1 MALVAQ
7 ETRVTAAQL
16 RTLCAAMLEKLD
28 VPAEDAALTAETL
41 VEADLRGVT
50 SHGTRALPRYLRS
63 IQKGG
68 TKARPD
74 VRVLREGPAFAV
86 MDGGAG
92 LGQVVAHRAMSKAI
106 ELAKRSG
113 VGAVAVDNSNH
124 YGAAAYWAMM
134 ASSRDMIGVAT
145 TNGGGKNMA
154 AFGGAQ
160 PVVGNSPLAFAA
172 PSRGEPP
179 IVLDMATG
187 VVAQGKI
194 GVAQMR
200 GEKIPL
206 GWGLTAEGEPT
217 DDPAKATIVLP
228 LGPKGYGLA
237 LMMDVLS
244 GPLRGAVMSVRT
256 GGFNLQGDPKPPN
269 AGHFFLALDVA
280 QFTDLEAF
288 KDEQDEAIRAI
299 RASKPQRGVERV
311 YLPGEIEWNSKLER
325 SKSGIPLHPLHSGAL
340 AEMARELKV
349 GVPWSLE

>member
-1 MALVAQ
+1 MAVVAQ
-7 ETRVTAAQL
+7 EVRVTADEL
-16 RTLCAAMLEKLD
+16 RAVCAAMLEKLN
-28 VPAEDAALTAETL
+28 VPAEDAALTADSL
-41 VEADLRGVT
+41 VEADLRNVT
-50 SHGTRALPRYLRS
+50 SHGTRALPRYLKS

-68 TKARPD
+68 TRACPN
-74 VRVLREGPAFAV
+74 VRVVREGPAFAV
-86 MDGGAG
+86 MDGDAG
-92 LGQVVAHRAMSKAI
+92 LGQVVAHRAMTKAI
-106 ELAKRSG
+106 ELAKKSG

-134 ASSRDMIGVAT
+134 ASSQGLIGVTT

-154 AFGGAQ
+154 AFSGAE
-160 PVVGNSPLAFAA
+160 PVVGNSPFAFAA

-194 GVAQMR
+194 AVAQMK
-200 GEKIPL
+200 GEKIPF
-206 GWGLTAEGEPT
+206 GWGLTADGEQT

-228 LGPKGYGLA
+228 LGAKGYGLA

-256 GGFNLQGDPKPPN
+256 GGFDLSGDPKPPN

-288 KDEQDEAIRAI
+288 KDETDESIRQI

-311 YLPGEIEWNSKLER
+311 YLPGEIEWNHKLER
-325 SKSGIPLHPLHSGAL
+325 AKSGIPLHPAHSGAL
-340 AEMARELKV
+340 EEMASELGV
-349 GVPWSLE
+349 GVPWS

>member
-1 MALVAQ
+1 VTIAQ
-7 ETRVTAAQL
+7 EVRVTAEEL
-16 RTLCAAMLEKLD
+16 RALCAALLEKLD

-50 SHGTRALPRYLRS
+50 SHGTRALPRYLKS

-68 TKARPD
+68 TKARPEI
-74 VRVLREGPAFAV
+74 RVVREGPAFAV
-86 MDGGAG
+86 LDGDAG
-92 LGQVVAHRAMSKAI
+92 LGQVVAHRAMTRTI
-106 ELAKRSG
+106 ELARKSG

-134 ASSRDMIGVAT
+134 ASSQGLIGVAT

-154 AFGGAQ
+154 AFGGAE

-194 GVAQMR
+194 AVAQMR
-200 GEKIPL
+200 GEKIPF

-217 DDPAKATIVLP
+217 DDPARATIVLP
-228 LGPKGYGLA
+228 LGPKGYGIA

-256 GGFNLQGDPKPPN
+256 GGFNLDGDPKPPN
-269 AGHFFLALDVA
+269 AGHFFLALDVG
-280 QFTDLEAF
+280 QFTDLAEF
-288 KDEQDEAIRAI
+288 EDEIDASIRAI

-311 YLPGEIEWNSKLER
+311 YLPGEIEWNSKVER
-325 SKSGIPLHPLHSGAL
+325 STSGIPLHPSHSSAL
-340 AEMARELKV
+340 AGMAAEL
-349 GVPWSLE
+349 GVPVPFSAT

>member
-1 MALVAQ
+1 MTVAQ
-7 ETRVTAAQL
+7 ELRVTAEEL
-16 RTLCAAMLEKLD
+16 RTVCAAMLEKLD
-28 VPAEDAALTAETL
+28 VPAADAALTAETL

-50 SHGTRALPRYLRS
+50 SHGTRALPRYLKS
-63 IQKGG
+63 LQKGG

-74 VRVLREGPAFAV
+74 VRVVREGPAFAV
-86 MDGGAG
+86 LDGGAG
-92 LGQVVAHRAMSKAI
+92 LGQVVAHRAMTKTI
-106 ELAKRSG
+106 ELAAKSG

-134 ASSRDMIGVAT
+134 ASSRGMIGLTT

-154 AFGGAQ
+154 AFGGAE

-194 GVAQMR
+194 AVAQMR

-206 GWGLTAEGEPT
+206 GWGLTADGEPT
-217 DDPAKATIVLP
+217 DDPSKATIVLP

-237 LMMDVLS
+237 MMMDVLS

-256 GGFNLQGDPKPPN
+256 GGFNLDGDPKPPN
-269 AGHFFLALDVA
+269 AGHFFLALDVG

-288 KDEQDEAIRAI
+288 KDELDESIRAI
-299 RASKPQRGVERV
+299 RASKPQKGVGQV

-325 SKSGIPLHPLHSGAL
+325 LKSGIALHRFHSGAL
-340 AEMARELKV
+340 ADMADELGV
-349 GVPWSLE
+349 AVPWTR